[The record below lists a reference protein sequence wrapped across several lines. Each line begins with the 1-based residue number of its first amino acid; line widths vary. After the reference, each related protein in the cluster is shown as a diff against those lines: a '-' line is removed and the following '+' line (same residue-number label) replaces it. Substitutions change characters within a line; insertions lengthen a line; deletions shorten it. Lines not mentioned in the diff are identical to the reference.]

1 MSRLQDLKILPM
13 EPFCVN
19 NVLAHGFFLIS
30 ASLFSG
36 WLPIRTSDVLLFSH
50 QQARF
55 LVSTCALR
63 SKKNNTENKAG
74 RRFPLQLVSKIA
86 KCQPSTADN
95 KARGYESGPS
105 LLPLSTFLC
114 TTRISQHSHSQPT
127 MYKLH
132 YDAVSDI
139 LQEHPSRMAAL
150 ARIGGTTNQL
160 RSFDYYRIFDLC
172 HLLML
177 GPDGLESGFS
187 SGIPG
192 FFSEVG
198 VATIGESL

>member
-1 MSRLQDLKILPM
+1 
-13 EPFCVN
+13 
-19 NVLAHGFFLIS
+19 
-30 ASLFSG
+30 
-36 WLPIRTSDVLLFSH
+36 
-50 QQARF
+50 
-55 LVSTCALR
+55 
-63 SKKNNTENKAG
+63 
-74 RRFPLQLVSKIA
+74 
-86 KCQPSTADN
+86 
-95 KARGYESGPS
+95 
-105 LLPLSTFLC
+105 
-114 TTRISQHSHSQPT
+114 

-192 FFSEVG
+192 FFSEVVRWYDDHSHDFHIG